1 MESQLTNK
9 LLSICGDADKTY
21 GYFDSEFNSKLTEE
35 QRIEVE
41 AELLKSLGFDKIVW
55 MDLPAGLTED
65 GEKAVVAKTF
75 KIFDIEEPPHKGKVG
90 YVYTIIFTPKMY
102 DPDEMYKPVKDGC
115 VFTPITY
122 TPQTF
127 EPKQSITLTWSS
139 EFAQDFTI
147 HNSEEVMK
155 QTFRDQLEK
164 VLANPEEYR
173 PNGFIGCLIRYAVVD
188 SHPTIKAPLSN

>member
-90 YVYTIIFTPKMY
+90 YIYTITFTPKMY

-127 EPKQSITLTWSS
+127 EPKQSITLTWSP
-139 EFAQDFTI
+139 EYELEFTI

-188 SHPTIKAPLSN
+188 SHPTIKAPLNN

>member
-1 MESQLTNK
+1 MKTNITEK

-21 GYFDSEFNSKLTEE
+21 GYFDSTVIIKLTEE

-41 AELLKSLGFDKIVW
+41 TELIKHLGFNKIVW

-65 GEKAVVAKTF
+65 GEKAIVMKTY
-75 KIFDIEEPPHKGKVG
+75 KMSDVEEPPHKGKVG
-90 YVYTIIFTPKMY
+90 YVYTIFFTPKMY
-102 DPDEMYKPVKDGC
+102 DPMEMYQPVKDGC
-115 VFTPITY
+115 VFSPIVY
-122 TPQTF
+122 NPETF
-127 EPKQSITLTWSS
+127 EPTQSITLTWSP
-139 EFAQDFTI
+139 EFAQDFPI

-173 PNGFIGCLIRYAVVD
+173 PVGHVACCIRYAVVE
-188 SHPTIKAPLSN
+188 SQLTIKY

>member
-65 GEKAVVAKTF
+65 GERAIVAKTF
-75 KIFDIEEPPHKGKVG
+75 KVFDIEEPPHKGKVG
-90 YVYTIIFTPKMY
+90 YIYTITFTPKMY
-102 DPDEMYKPVKDGC
+102 DPDETYKPVKDGC

-122 TPQTF
+122 TPLTF
-127 EPKQSITLTWSS
+127 EPKQSITLTWSPELAG
-139 EFAQDFTI
+139 EFPFPT
-147 HNSEEVMK
+147 NEEVMK
-155 QTFRDQLEK
+155 QSFRDQLEK

-173 PNGFIGCLIRYAVVD
+173 PSGFIGCLIRYAVV
-188 SHPTIKAPLSN
+188 